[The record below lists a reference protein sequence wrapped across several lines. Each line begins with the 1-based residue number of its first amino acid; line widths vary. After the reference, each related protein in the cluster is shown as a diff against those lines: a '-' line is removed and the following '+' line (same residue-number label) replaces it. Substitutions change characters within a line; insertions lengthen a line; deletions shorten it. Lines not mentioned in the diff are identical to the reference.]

1 MFWVAVA
8 LLGFGLLVIM
18 HEFGHL
24 IAAKRG
30 GIQVNEFWVG
40 MGPKLFSKQIGETE
54 YSLCL
59 LPIGGAC
66 VMEGENGDED
76 PKPGSFML
84 ASRPRRFLVLIA
96 GVAMNLLVGFV
107 LLFCLAMGQ
116 NEWIAPRIDS
126 FYADFRHEGEA
137 GLMVGDRILSIDGYT
152 VLVGADVSQGL
163 ARGGADG
170 EFDITVRRGSKIVA
184 IDDLEMAAEIDLG
197 DGRMGYG
204 LTLALEPLDFS
215 SRVYLAAATAVGDV
229 RLVWNS
235 VVDLVTGRVGVDM
248 LSGPVGVTTV
258 LADTAQSSM
267 PAFWSLVAFISINLA
282 VMNLLPI
289 PGLDGGRIL
298 LLLVE
303 AIRRKPLDPKFENYI
318 NAAGIVLLLA
328 LMLYITGNDFFRL
341 LS

>member
-1 MFWVAVA
+1 MA
-8 LLGFGLLVIM
+8 LLGFGLLVVM

-30 GIQVNEFWVG
+30 GITVKEFWVG
-40 MGPKLFSKQIGETE
+40 MGPKLLTKRFGETE

-59 LPIGGAC
+59 LPLGGAC
-66 VMEGENGDED
+66 VMEGENGDAD

-96 GVAMNLLVGFV
+96 GVTMNLLVGV
-107 LLFCLAMGQ
+107 AILFCLSLGQ
-116 NEWIAPRIDS
+116 EAWVAPRIDS
-126 FYADFRHEGEA
+126 FYDGFTAEGEN
-137 GLMVGDRILSIDGYT
+137 GLMAGDRILSIDGYT
-152 VLVGADVSQGL
+152 VLLGADVSAGL

-170 EFDITVRRGSKIVA
+170 VFEITVRRGGRIVA
-184 IDDLEMAAEIDLG
+184 LADLAMSADIDLG

-204 LTLALEPLDFS
+204 LMLTAEPLDLS
-215 SRVYLAAATAVGDV
+215 SRVYLAAATAVSDV

-258 LADTAQSSM
+258 LADTAASSL
-267 PAFWSLVAFISINLA
+267 PAYWNLVAFISINLA

-298 LLLVE
+298 LLAVE
-303 AIRRKPLDPKFENYI
+303 TVRRRPLNPKFENYI
-318 NAAGIVLLLA
+318 NAAGLVLLLA

>member
-1 MFWVAVA
+1 MAVA

-30 GIQVNEFWVG
+30 GIRVNEFWVG
-40 MGPKLFSKQIGETE
+40 MGPKLLSRQIGETE

-59 LPIGGAC
+59 LPLGGAC

-96 GVAMNLLVGFV
+96 GVTMNLLAGFAI
-107 LLFCLAMGQ
+107 LLCLSFGQ
-116 NEWIAPRIDS
+116 EQWIAPRIDS
-126 FYADFRHEGEA
+126 FYEGFQHEGA
-137 GLMVGDRILSIDGYT
+137 DGLMTGDRILSIDGYT
-152 VLVGADVSQGL
+152 VLLGADVSQGL
-163 ARGGADG
+163 ARGSADG
-170 EFDITVRRGSKIVA
+170 VFDITVRRNGEIVA
-184 IDDLEMAAEIDLG
+184 LDSLAMSPDFDLG
-197 DGRMGYG
+197 DGRIGYG
-204 LTLALEPLDFS
+204 LNLTVEPLGLG
-215 SRVYLAAATAVGDV
+215 SRVYLAAATAVSDV

-235 VVDLVTGRVGVDM
+235 LSDLVTGRVGVDM
-248 LSGPVGVTTV
+248 LSGPVGVTSV
-258 LADTAQSSM
+258 LADTAASSL
-267 PAFWSLVAFISINLA
+267 PAYWNLVAFISINLA

-298 LLLVE
+298 LLAVE
-303 AIRRKPLDPKFENYI
+303 TIRRKPLDPRFENYI
-318 NAAGIVLLLA
+318 NAAGMVLLLA
-328 LMLYITGNDFFRL
+328 LMVYITGNDFFRL